1 MSFIQENILLGLP
14 LILLPVIIH
23 LINRMRHKP
32 RKWAAMQFLFAAT
45 RSSTS
50 HSKIKNWLILAMRI
64 LAVLMLLLF
73 LSRPLVGGW
82 MGWAFGGA
90 PDVIMLLVDRS
101 ASMESRISG
110 TNKSRREYA
119 IEMVVDAAEKF
130 EDKSH
135 IVLLD
140 SVTRKPQDIATASS
154 ILELPDTQPSDT
166 AADIPAMLQSALDWL
181 IDNQAGTAEIW
192 IASDL
197 QTTNWMP
204 NDSRWKT
211 LIESFNSLKQE
222 VRIRLLATT
231 QDSPMNASISVS
243 ELART
248 QSNEIGEVRLAVDI
262 KRTKI
267 NNDIEPIK
275 QTINGI
281 TTEIEAKVNGQAT
294 RWRHRIEV
302 GDQSGGWGK
311 LELSADGNP
320 QDNITY
326 YRYSDDHPMEGLV
339 ITESKLGSLWQAAAS
354 AASKSSRKTAK
365 LLTPNEFSKSDL
377 RDVTLVIWH
386 APLPEGDASNALREF
401 INEGGRLV
409 FFPNGEANT
418 VRFVGL
424 GWGEKQAAEK
434 DPFKIGRWDE
444 DQGPLANTD
453 EGLLLPLNQLTV
465 QQRQQVVGQ
474 AAVLAAFNDGQVFL
488 ARQTIGQGE
497 VYFCST
503 LPLLTWS
510 DLGDGLVLVP
520 MLQRLLSAGS
530 SRFQRNF
537 MSETGRVS
545 AGDMQLEWTS
555 VETGLR
561 GNLQT
566 EAGVYQSAD
575 RWLVVNRP
583 ANENNFERLE
593 DELVA
598 ALFSGLTFRLFQAQ
612 RENTSLQSE
621 IWDKFLIL
629 MLIALL
635 VEAWLIRPKL
645 NLESD
650 KTTPGHLPTNTAS

>member
-1 MSFIQENILLGLP
+1 MSFIQENILFGLP

-45 RSSTS
+45 QSSTS

-90 PDVIMLLVDRS
+90 PDIIMLLVDRS

-119 IEMVVDAAEKF
+119 IEMIVNAAEKF
-130 EDKSH
+130 ENKSQ
-135 IVLLD
+135 IVLID
-140 SVTRKPQDIATASS
+140 SATRKPQNIANAAS

-181 IDNQAGTAEIW
+181 VDNQAGIAEIW

-197 QTTNWMP
+197 QATNWLP
-204 NDSRWKT
+204 DDSRWES
-211 LIESFNSLKQE
+211 LMESFNSLKQK
-222 VRIRLLATT
+222 VRIRMLATT

-243 ELART
+243 QLARIK
-248 QSNEIGEVRLAVDI
+248 SNEIGEVRLAVDI

-267 NNDIEPIK
+267 NNDTEPIK
-275 QTINGI
+275 QTINGV

-302 GDQSGGWGK
+302 DEQSGGWGK
-311 LELSADGNP
+311 LELSPDGNP

-326 YRYSDDHPMEGLV
+326 YRYDDDFSMEGLV
-339 ITESKLGSLWQAAAS
+339 ISESKLSPLWQAAAS
-354 AASKSSRKTAK
+354 TVNISARKPAK
-365 LLTPNEFSKSDL
+365 ILAPNEFSKSDL
-377 RDVTLVIWH
+377 RDSTLVIWH
-386 APLPEGDASNALREF
+386 APLPQGDISIALREF

-409 FFPNGEANT
+409 FFPTGEATT

-424 GWGEKQAAEK
+424 GWGEKQTTEK

-465 QQRQQVVGQ
+465 KQRQKIVGE
-474 AAVLAAFNDGQVFL
+474 AAILAAFNDGQAFL

-497 VYFCST
+497 VYFCSS

-510 DLGDGLVLVP
+510 NLGDGMVIVP
-520 MLQRLLSAGS
+520 MIQRLLAAGS

-537 MSETGRVS
+537 IIETGRAS

-555 VETGLR
+555 AETGQR

-566 EAGVYQSAD
+566 EAGVYRSGD

-583 ANENNFERLE
+583 ENENEFKRVE
-593 DELVA
+593 DEKVS

-612 RENTSLQSE
+612 RDNTSLQSE

-635 VEAWLIRPKL
+635 IEAWLICPKGSF
-645 NLESD
+645 ESD
-650 KTTPGHLPTNTAS
+650 KKTSGTLPNTVS

>member
-1 MSFIQENILLGLP
+1 MSFIQENILFGLP

-45 RSSTS
+45 QSSTS

-90 PDVIMLLVDRS
+90 PDIIMLLVDRS

-119 IEMVVDAAEKF
+119 IEMIVNAAEKF
-130 EDKSH
+130 ENKSQ
-135 IVLLD
+135 IVLID
-140 SVTRKPQDIATASS
+140 SATRKPQNIANAAS
-154 ILELPDTQPSDT
+154 ILESPDTQPSDT
-166 AADIPAMLQSALDWL
+166 AADIPAMLQSTLDWL
-181 IDNQAGTAEIW
+181 VDNQAGIAEIW

-197 QTTNWMP
+197 QATNWLP
-204 NDSRWKT
+204 DDSRWES
-211 LIESFNSLKQE
+211 LMESFNSLKQK
-222 VRIRLLATT
+222 VRIRMLATT

-243 ELART
+243 QLARIK
-248 QSNEIGEVRLAVDI
+248 SNEIGEVRLAVDI

-267 NNDIEPIK
+267 NNDTEPIK
-275 QTINGI
+275 QTINGV

-294 RWRHRIEV
+294 RWRHRIEL
-302 GDQSGGWGK
+302 DEQSGGWGK
-311 LELSADGNP
+311 LELSPDGNP

-326 YRYSDDHPMEGLV
+326 YRYDDDFSMEGLV
-339 ITESKLGSLWQAAAS
+339 ISESKLSPLWQAAAS
-354 AASKSSRKTAK
+354 TVNISARKPAK
-365 LLTPNEFSKSDL
+365 ILAPNEFSKSDL
-377 RDVTLVIWH
+377 RDSTLVIWH
-386 APLPEGDASNALREF
+386 APLPQGDTSIALREF

-409 FFPNGEANT
+409 FFPIGEATT

-424 GWGEKQAAEK
+424 GWGEKQTTEK

-465 QQRQQVVGQ
+465 KQRQKIVGE
-474 AAVLAAFNDGQVFL
+474 AAILAAFNDGQAFL

-497 VYFCST
+497 VYFCSS

-510 DLGDGLVLVP
+510 NLGDGMVIVP
-520 MLQRLLSAGS
+520 MIQRLLAAGS

-537 MSETGRVS
+537 IIETGRAS

-555 VETGLR
+555 AETGQR

-566 EAGVYQSAD
+566 EAGVYRSGD

-583 ANENNFERLE
+583 ENENEFKRVE
-593 DELVA
+593 DEKVS

-612 RENTSLQSE
+612 RDNTSLQSE

-635 VEAWLIRPKL
+635 IEAWLICPKGSF
-645 NLESD
+645 ESD
-650 KTTPGHLPTNTAS
+650 KKTSGTLPNTVS

>member
-1 MSFIQENILLGLP
+1 MSFIQENILFGLP

-45 RSSTS
+45 QSSTS

-90 PDVIMLLVDRS
+90 PDIIMLLVDRS

-119 IEMVVDAAEKF
+119 IEMIVNAAEKF
-130 EDKSH
+130 ENKSQ
-135 IVLLD
+135 IVLID
-140 SVTRKPQDIATASS
+140 SATRKPQNIANAAS

-181 IDNQAGTAEIW
+181 VDNQAGIAEIW

-197 QTTNWMP
+197 QATNWLP
-204 NDSRWKT
+204 DDSRWEP
-211 LIESFNSLKQE
+211 LMESFNSLKQK
-222 VRIRLLATT
+222 VRIRMLATT

-243 ELART
+243 QLARIK
-248 QSNEIGEVRLAVDI
+248 SNEIGEVRLAVDI

-267 NNDIEPIK
+267 NNDTEPIK
-275 QTINGI
+275 QTINGV

-302 GDQSGGWGK
+302 DEQSGGWGK
-311 LELSADGNP
+311 LELSPDGNP

-326 YRYSDDHPMEGLV
+326 YRYDDDFSMEGLV
-339 ITESKLGSLWQAAAS
+339 ISESKLSPLWQAAAS
-354 AASKSSRKTAK
+354 TVNISARKPAK
-365 LLTPNEFSKSDL
+365 ILAPNEFSKSDL
-377 RDVTLVIWH
+377 RDSTLVIWH
-386 APLPEGDASNALREF
+386 APLPQGDISIALREF

-409 FFPNGEANT
+409 FFPTGEATT

-424 GWGEKQAAEK
+424 GWGEKQTTEK

-465 QQRQQVVGQ
+465 KQRQKIVGE
-474 AAVLAAFNDGQVFL
+474 AAILAAFNDGQAFL

-497 VYFCST
+497 VYFCSS

-510 DLGDGLVLVP
+510 NLGDGMVIVP
-520 MLQRLLSAGS
+520 MIQRLLAAGS

-537 MSETGRVS
+537 IIETGRAS

-555 VETGLR
+555 AETGQR

-566 EAGVYQSAD
+566 EAGVYRSGD

-583 ANENNFERLE
+583 ENENEFKRVE
-593 DELVA
+593 DEKVS

-612 RENTSLQSE
+612 RDNTSLQSE

-635 VEAWLIRPKL
+635 IEAWLICPKGSF
-645 NLESD
+645 ESD
-650 KTTPGHLPTNTAS
+650 KKTSGTLPNTVS

>member
-1 MSFIQENILLGLP
+1 MSFIQENILFGLP

-45 RSSTS
+45 QSSTS

-90 PDVIMLLVDRS
+90 PDIIMLLIDRS

-119 IEMVVDAAEKF
+119 IEMIVNAAEKF
-130 EDKSH
+130 ENKSQ
-135 IVLLD
+135 IVLID
-140 SVTRKPQDIATASS
+140 SATRKPQNIANAAS
-154 ILELPDTQPSDT
+154 ILESPDTQPSDT

-181 IDNQAGTAEIW
+181 VDNQAGIAEIW

-197 QTTNWMP
+197 QATNWLP
-204 NDSRWKT
+204 DDSRWES
-211 LIESFNSLKQE
+211 LMESFNSLKQK
-222 VRIRLLATT
+222 VRIRMLATT

-243 ELART
+243 QLARIK
-248 QSNEIGEVRLAVDI
+248 SNEIGEVRLAVDI

-267 NNDIEPIK
+267 NNDTEPIK
-275 QTINGI
+275 QTINGV

-302 GDQSGGWGK
+302 DEQSGGWGK
-311 LELSADGNP
+311 LELSPDGNP

-326 YRYSDDHPMEGLV
+326 YRYDDDFSMEGLV
-339 ITESKLGSLWQAAAS
+339 ISESKLSPLWQAAAS
-354 AASKSSRKTAK
+354 TVNISARKPAK
-365 LLTPNEFSKSDL
+365 ILAPNEFSKSDL
-377 RDVTLVIWH
+377 RDSTLVIWH
-386 APLPEGDASNALREF
+386 APLPQGDTSIALREF

-409 FFPNGEANT
+409 FFPTGEATT

-424 GWGEKQAAEK
+424 GWGEKQTTEK

-465 QQRQQVVGQ
+465 KQRQKIVGE
-474 AAVLAAFNDGQVFL
+474 AAILAAFNDGQAFL

-497 VYFCST
+497 VYFCSS

-510 DLGDGLVLVP
+510 NLGDGMVIVP
-520 MLQRLLSAGS
+520 MIQRLLAAGS

-537 MSETGRVS
+537 IIETGRAS

-555 VETGLR
+555 AETGQR

-566 EAGVYQSAD
+566 EAGVYRSGD

-583 ANENNFERLE
+583 ENENEFKRVE
-593 DELVA
+593 DEKVS

-612 RENTSLQSE
+612 RDNTSLQSE

-635 VEAWLIRPKL
+635 IEAWLICPKGSF
-645 NLESD
+645 ESD
-650 KTTPGHLPTNTAS
+650 KKTSGTLPNTVS

>member
-1 MSFIQENILLGLP
+1 MSFIQENILFGLP

-45 RSSTS
+45 QSSTS

-90 PDVIMLLVDRS
+90 PDIIMLLVDRS

-119 IEMVVDAAEKF
+119 IEMIVNAAEKF
-130 EDKSH
+130 ENKSQ
-135 IVLLD
+135 IVLID
-140 SVTRKPQDIATASS
+140 SATRKPQNIANAAS

-166 AADIPAMLQSALDWL
+166 AADIPAMLQSAIDWL
-181 IDNQAGTAEIW
+181 VDNQAGIAEIW

-197 QTTNWMP
+197 QATNWLP
-204 NDSRWKT
+204 DDSRWES
-211 LIESFNSLKQE
+211 LMESFNSLKQK
-222 VRIRLLATT
+222 VRIRMLATT

-243 ELART
+243 QLARIK
-248 QSNEIGEVRLAVDI
+248 SNEIGEVRLAVDI

-267 NNDIEPIK
+267 NNDTEPIK
-275 QTINGI
+275 QTINGV

-302 GDQSGGWGK
+302 DEQSGGWGK
-311 LELSADGNP
+311 LELSPDGNP

-326 YRYSDDHPMEGLV
+326 YRYDDDFSMEGLV
-339 ITESKLGSLWQAAAS
+339 ISESKLSPLWQAAAS
-354 AASKSSRKTAK
+354 TVNISARKPAK
-365 LLTPNEFSKSDL
+365 ILAPNEFSKSDL
-377 RDVTLVIWH
+377 RDSTLVIWH
-386 APLPEGDASNALREF
+386 APLPQGDTSIALREF

-409 FFPNGEANT
+409 FFPTGEAT
-418 VRFVGL
+418 AVRFVGL
-424 GWGEKQAAEK
+424 GWGEKQTTEK
-434 DPFKIGRWDE
+434 DTFKIGRWDE

-453 EGLLLPLNQLTV
+453 EGLLLPLDQLTV
-465 QQRQQVVGQ
+465 KQRQKIVGE
-474 AAVLAAFNDGQVFL
+474 AAILAAFNDGQAFL
-488 ARQTIGQGE
+488 VRQTIGQGE
-497 VYFCST
+497 VYFCSS

-510 DLGDGLVLVP
+510 NLGDGMVIVP
-520 MLQRLLSAGS
+520 KILRLLAAGS

-537 MSETGRVS
+537 IIETGRAS

-555 VETGLR
+555 AETGQR

-566 EAGVYQSAD
+566 EAGVYRSGD

-583 ANENNFERLE
+583 EKENEFKRVE
-593 DELVA
+593 DEKVS

-612 RENTSLQSE
+612 RDNTSLQSE

-635 VEAWLIRPKL
+635 IEAWLICPKGSF
-645 NLESD
+645 ESD
-650 KTTPGHLPTNTAS
+650 KKTSGTLPNTVS

>member
-1 MSFIQENILLGLP
+1 MSFIQENILFGLP

-45 RSSTS
+45 QSSTS

-90 PDVIMLLVDRS
+90 PDIIMLLVDRS

-119 IEMVVDAAEKF
+119 IEMIVNAAEKF
-130 EDKSH
+130 ENKSQ
-135 IVLLD
+135 IVLID
-140 SVTRKPQDIATASS
+140 SATRKPQNIANAAS

-181 IDNQAGTAEIW
+181 VDNQAGIAEIW

-197 QTTNWMP
+197 QATNWLP
-204 NDSRWKT
+204 DDSRWES
-211 LIESFNSLKQE
+211 LMESFNSLKQK
-222 VRIRLLATT
+222 VRIRMLATT

-243 ELART
+243 QLARIK
-248 QSNEIGEVRLAVDI
+248 SNEIGEVRLAVDI

-267 NNDIEPIK
+267 NNDTEPIK
-275 QTINGI
+275 QTINGV

-302 GDQSGGWGK
+302 DEQSGGWGK
-311 LELSADGNP
+311 LELSPDGNP

-326 YRYSDDHPMEGLV
+326 YRYDDDFSMEGLV
-339 ITESKLGSLWQAAAS
+339 ISESKLSPLWQAAAS
-354 AASKSSRKTAK
+354 TVNISARKPAK
-365 LLTPNEFSKSDL
+365 ILAPNEFSKSDL
-377 RDVTLVIWH
+377 RDSTLVIWH
-386 APLPEGDASNALREF
+386 APLPQGDTSIALREF

-409 FFPNGEANT
+409 FFPTGEATT

-424 GWGEKQAAEK
+424 GWGEKQTTEK

-465 QQRQQVVGQ
+465 KQRQKIVGE
-474 AAVLAAFNDGQVFL
+474 AAILAAFNDGQAFL

-497 VYFCST
+497 VYFCSC

-510 DLGDGLVLVP
+510 NLGDGMVIVP
-520 MLQRLLSAGS
+520 MIQRLLAAGS

-537 MSETGRVS
+537 IIETGRAS

-555 VETGLR
+555 AETGQR

-566 EAGVYQSAD
+566 EAGVYRSGD

-583 ANENNFERLE
+583 ENENEFKRVE
-593 DELVA
+593 DEKVS

-612 RENTSLQSE
+612 RDNTSLQSE

-635 VEAWLIRPKL
+635 IEAWLICPKGSF
-645 NLESD
+645 ESD
-650 KTTPGHLPTNTAS
+650 KKTSGTLPNTVS

>member
-45 RSSTS
+45 QSSTS

-90 PDVIMLLVDRS
+90 PDIIMLLVDRS

-119 IEMVVDAAEKF
+119 IEMIVNAAEKF
-130 EDKSH
+130 ENKSQ
-135 IVLLD
+135 IVLID
-140 SVTRKPQDIATASS
+140 SATRKPQNIANAAS

-181 IDNQAGTAEIW
+181 VDTQAGIAEIW

-197 QTTNWMP
+197 QATNWLP
-204 NDSRWKT
+204 DDSRWES
-211 LIESFNSLKQE
+211 LMESFNSLKQK
-222 VRIRLLATT
+222 VRIRMLATT

-243 ELART
+243 QLARIK
-248 QSNEIGEVRLAVDI
+248 SNEIGEVRLAVDI

-267 NNDIEPIK
+267 NNDTEPIK
-275 QTINGI
+275 QTINGV

-302 GDQSGGWGK
+302 DEQSGGWGK
-311 LELSADGNP
+311 LELSPDGNP

-326 YRYSDDHPMEGLV
+326 YRYDDDFSMEGLV
-339 ITESKLGSLWQAAAS
+339 ISESKLSPLWQAAAS
-354 AASKSSRKTAK
+354 TLNISARKPAK
-365 LLTPNEFSKSDL
+365 ILAPNEFSKSDL
-377 RDVTLVIWH
+377 RDSTLVIWH
-386 APLPEGDASNALREF
+386 APLPQGDTSIALREF

-409 FFPNGEANT
+409 FFPTGEATT

-424 GWGEKQAAEK
+424 GWGEKQTTEK

-465 QQRQQVVGQ
+465 MQRQKIVGE
-474 AAVLAAFNDGQVFL
+474 AAILAAFNDGQAFL

-497 VYFCST
+497 VYFCSS

-510 DLGDGLVLVP
+510 NLGDGMVIVP
-520 MLQRLLSAGS
+520 MIQRLLAAGS

-537 MSETGRVS
+537 IIETGRAS

-555 VETGLR
+555 AETGQR

-566 EAGVYQSAD
+566 EAGVYRSGD

-583 ANENNFERLE
+583 ENENEFKRVE
-593 DELVA
+593 DEKVS

-612 RENTSLQSE
+612 RDNTSLQSE

-635 VEAWLIRPKL
+635 IEAWLICPKGSF
-645 NLESD
+645 ESD
-650 KTTPGHLPTNTAS
+650 KKTSGTLPNTVS

>member
-1 MSFIQENILLGLP
+1 MSFIQENILFGLP

-45 RSSTS
+45 QSSTS

-90 PDVIMLLVDRS
+90 PDIIMLLVDRS

-119 IEMVVDAAEKF
+119 IEMIVNAAEKF
-130 EDKSH
+130 ENKSQ
-135 IVLLD
+135 IVLID
-140 SVTRKPQDIATASS
+140 SATRKPQNIANAAS

-181 IDNQAGTAEIW
+181 VDNQAGIAEIW

-197 QTTNWMP
+197 QATNWLP
-204 NDSRWKT
+204 DDSRWES
-211 LIESFNSLKQE
+211 LMESFNSLKQK
-222 VRIRLLATT
+222 VRIRMLATT

-243 ELART
+243 QLARIK
-248 QSNEIGEVRLAVDI
+248 SNEIGEVRLAVDI

-267 NNDIEPIK
+267 NNDTEPIK
-275 QTINGI
+275 QTINGV

-302 GDQSGGWGK
+302 DEQSGGWGK
-311 LELSADGNP
+311 LELSPDGNP

-326 YRYSDDHPMEGLV
+326 YRYDDDFSMEGLV
-339 ITESKLGSLWQAAAS
+339 ISESKLSPLWQAAAS
-354 AASKSSRKTAK
+354 TVNISARKPAK
-365 LLTPNEFSKSDL
+365 ILAPNEFSKSDL
-377 RDVTLVIWH
+377 RDSTLVIWH
-386 APLPEGDASNALREF
+386 APLPQGDTSIALREF

-409 FFPNGEANT
+409 FFPTGEATT

-424 GWGEKQAAEK
+424 GWGEKQTTEK

-465 QQRQQVVGQ
+465 KQRQKIVGE
-474 AAVLAAFNDGQVFL
+474 AAILAAFNDGQAFL

-497 VYFCST
+497 VYFCSS

-510 DLGDGLVLVP
+510 NLGDGMVIVP
-520 MLQRLLSAGS
+520 MIQRLLAAGS

-537 MSETGRVS
+537 IIETGRAS

-555 VETGLR
+555 AETGQR

-566 EAGVYQSAD
+566 EAGVYRSGD

-583 ANENNFERLE
+583 ENENEFKRVE
-593 DELVA
+593 DEKVS

-612 RENTSLQSE
+612 RDNTSLQSE

-635 VEAWLIRPKL
+635 IEAWLICPKGSF
-645 NLESD
+645 ESD
-650 KTTPGHLPTNTAS
+650 KKASGTLPNTVS

>member
-1 MSFIQENILLGLP
+1 MSFIQENILFGLP

-45 RSSTS
+45 QSSTS

-90 PDVIMLLVDRS
+90 PDIIMLLIDRS

-119 IEMVVDAAEKF
+119 IEMIVNAAEKF
-130 EDKSH
+130 ENKSQ
-135 IVLLD
+135 IVLID
-140 SVTRKPQDIATASS
+140 SATRKPQNIANAAS

-181 IDNQAGTAEIW
+181 VDNQAGIAEIW

-197 QTTNWMP
+197 QATNWLP
-204 NDSRWKT
+204 DDSRWES
-211 LIESFNSLKQE
+211 LMESFNSLKQK
-222 VRIRLLATT
+222 VRIRMLATT

-243 ELART
+243 QLARIK
-248 QSNEIGEVRLAVDI
+248 SNEIGEVRLAVDI

-267 NNDIEPIK
+267 NNDTEPIK
-275 QTINGI
+275 QTINGV

-302 GDQSGGWGK
+302 DEQSGGWGK
-311 LELSADGNP
+311 LELSPDGNP

-326 YRYSDDHPMEGLV
+326 YRYDDDFSMEGLV
-339 ITESKLGSLWQAAAS
+339 ISESKLSPLWQAAAS
-354 AASKSSRKTAK
+354 TVNISARKPAK
-365 LLTPNEFSKSDL
+365 ILAPNEFSKSDL
-377 RDVTLVIWH
+377 RDSTLVIWH
-386 APLPEGDASNALREF
+386 APLPQGDTSIALREF

-409 FFPNGEANT
+409 FFPTGEATT

-424 GWGEKQAAEK
+424 GWGEKQTTEK

-465 QQRQQVVGQ
+465 KQRQKIVGE
-474 AAVLAAFNDGQVFL
+474 AAILAAFNDGQAFL

-497 VYFCST
+497 VYFCSS

-510 DLGDGLVLVP
+510 NLGDGMVIVP
-520 MLQRLLSAGS
+520 MIQRLLAAGS

-537 MSETGRVS
+537 IIETGRAS

-555 VETGLR
+555 AETGQR

-566 EAGVYQSAD
+566 EAGVYRSGD

-583 ANENNFERLE
+583 ENENEFKRVE
-593 DELVA
+593 DEKVS

-612 RENTSLQSE
+612 RDNTSLQSE

-635 VEAWLIRPKL
+635 IEAWLICPKGSF
-645 NLESD
+645 ESD
-650 KTTPGHLPTNTAS
+650 KKTSGTLPNTVS

>member
-45 RSSTS
+45 QSSTS

-90 PDVIMLLVDRS
+90 PDIIMLLVDRS

-119 IEMVVDAAEKF
+119 IEMIVNAAEKF
-130 EDKSH
+130 ENKSQ
-135 IVLLD
+135 IVLID
-140 SVTRKPQDIATASS
+140 SATRKPQNIANAAS

-181 IDNQAGTAEIW
+181 VDNQAGIAEIW

-197 QTTNWMP
+197 QATNWLP
-204 NDSRWKT
+204 DDSRWES
-211 LIESFNSLKQE
+211 LMESFNSLKQK
-222 VRIRLLATT
+222 VRIRMLATT

-243 ELART
+243 QLARIK
-248 QSNEIGEVRLAVDI
+248 SNEIGEVRLAVDI

-267 NNDIEPIK
+267 NNDAEPIK
-275 QTINGI
+275 QTINGV

-302 GDQSGGWGK
+302 DEQSGGWGK
-311 LELSADGNP
+311 LELSPDGNP

-326 YRYSDDHPMEGLV
+326 YRYDDDFSMEGLV
-339 ITESKLGSLWQAAAS
+339 ISESKLSPLWQAAAS
-354 AASKSSRKTAK
+354 TVNISARKPAK
-365 LLTPNEFSKSDL
+365 ILAPNEFSKSDL
-377 RDVTLVIWH
+377 RDSTLVIWH
-386 APLPEGDASNALREF
+386 APLPQGDTSIALREF

-409 FFPNGEANT
+409 FFPTGEATT

-424 GWGEKQAAEK
+424 GWGEKQTTEK

-465 QQRQQVVGQ
+465 KQRQKIVGE
-474 AAVLAAFNDGQVFL
+474 AAILAAFNDGQAFL

-497 VYFCST
+497 VYFCSS

-510 DLGDGLVLVP
+510 NLGDGMVIVP
-520 MLQRLLSAGS
+520 MIQRLLAAGS

-537 MSETGRVS
+537 IIETGRAS

-555 VETGLR
+555 AETGQR

-566 EAGVYQSAD
+566 EAGVYRSGD

-583 ANENNFERLE
+583 ENENEFKRVE
-593 DELVA
+593 DEKVS

-612 RENTSLQSE
+612 RDNTSLQSE

-635 VEAWLIRPKL
+635 IEAWLICPKGSF
-645 NLESD
+645 ESD
-650 KTTPGHLPTNTAS
+650 KKTSGTLPNTVS

>member
-1 MSFIQENILLGLP
+1 MSFIQENILFGLP

-45 RSSTS
+45 QSSTS

-90 PDVIMLLVDRS
+90 PDIIMLLVDRS

-119 IEMVVDAAEKF
+119 IEMIVNAAEKF
-130 EDKSH
+130 ENKSQ
-135 IVLLD
+135 IVLID
-140 SVTRKPQDIATASS
+140 SATRKPQNIANAAS

-181 IDNQAGTAEIW
+181 VDNQAGIAEIW

-197 QTTNWMP
+197 QATNWLP
-204 NDSRWKT
+204 DDSRWES
-211 LIESFNSLKQE
+211 LMESFNSLKQK
-222 VRIRLLATT
+222 VRIRMLATT

-243 ELART
+243 QLARIK
-248 QSNEIGEVRLAVDI
+248 SNEIGEVRLAVDI

-267 NNDIEPIK
+267 NNDTEPIK
-275 QTINGI
+275 QTINGV

-302 GDQSGGWGK
+302 DEQSGGWGK
-311 LELSADGNP
+311 LELSPDGNP

-326 YRYSDDHPMEGLV
+326 YRYDDDFSMEGLV
-339 ITESKLGSLWQAAAS
+339 ISESKLSPLWQAAAS
-354 AASKSSRKTAK
+354 TVNISARKPAK
-365 LLTPNEFSKSDL
+365 ILAPNEFSKSDL
-377 RDVTLVIWH
+377 RDSTLVIWH
-386 APLPEGDASNALREF
+386 APLPQGDTSIALREF

-409 FFPNGEANT
+409 FFPTGEATT

-424 GWGEKQAAEK
+424 GWGEKQTTEK

-465 QQRQQVVGQ
+465 KQRQKIVGE
-474 AAVLAAFNDGQVFL
+474 AAILAAFNDGQAFL

-497 VYFCST
+497 VYFCSS

-510 DLGDGLVLVP
+510 NLGDGMVIVP
-520 MLQRLLSAGS
+520 MIQRLLAAGS

-537 MSETGRVS
+537 IIETGRAS

-555 VETGLR
+555 AETGQR

-566 EAGVYQSAD
+566 EAGVYRSGD

-583 ANENNFERLE
+583 ENENEFNRVE
-593 DELVA
+593 DEKVS

-612 RENTSLQSE
+612 RDNTSLQSE

-635 VEAWLIRPKL
+635 IEAWLICPKGSF
-645 NLESD
+645 ESD
-650 KTTPGHLPTNTAS
+650 KKTSGTLPNTVS

>member
-1 MSFIQENILLGLP
+1 MSFIQENILFGLP

-45 RSSTS
+45 QSSTS

-90 PDVIMLLVDRS
+90 PDIIMLLVDRS

-119 IEMVVDAAEKF
+119 IEMIVNAAEKF
-130 EDKSH
+130 ENKSQ
-135 IVLLD
+135 IVLID
-140 SVTRKPQDIATASS
+140 SATRKPQNIANAAS

-181 IDNQAGTAEIW
+181 VDNQAGIAEIW

-197 QTTNWMP
+197 QATNWLP
-204 NDSRWKT
+204 DDSRWES
-211 LIESFNSLKQE
+211 LMESFNSLKQK
-222 VRIRLLATT
+222 VRIRMLATT

-243 ELART
+243 QLARIK
-248 QSNEIGEVRLAVDI
+248 SNEIGEVRLAVDI

-267 NNDIEPIK
+267 NNDTEPIK
-275 QTINGI
+275 QTINGV

-302 GDQSGGWGK
+302 DEQSGGWGK
-311 LELSADGNP
+311 LELSPDGNP

-326 YRYSDDHPMEGLV
+326 YRYDDDFSMEGLV
-339 ITESKLGSLWQAAAS
+339 ISESKLSPLWQAAAS
-354 AASKSSRKTAK
+354 TVNISARKPAK
-365 LLTPNEFSKSDL
+365 ILAPNEFSKSDL
-377 RDVTLVIWH
+377 RDSTLVIWH
-386 APLPEGDASNALREF
+386 APLPQGDTSIALREF

-409 FFPNGEANT
+409 FFPTGEATT

-424 GWGEKQAAEK
+424 GWGEKQTTEK

-465 QQRQQVVGQ
+465 KQRQKIVGE
-474 AAVLAAFNDGQVFL
+474 AAILAAFNDGQAFL

-497 VYFCST
+497 VYFCSS

-510 DLGDGLVLVP
+510 NLGDGMVIVP
-520 MLQRLLSAGS
+520 MIQRLLAAGS

-537 MSETGRVS
+537 IIETGRAS
-545 AGDMQLEWTS
+545 TGDMQLEWTS
-555 VETGLR
+555 AETGQR

-566 EAGVYQSAD
+566 EAGVYRSGD

-583 ANENNFERLE
+583 ENENEFKRVE
-593 DELVA
+593 DEKVS

-612 RENTSLQSE
+612 RDNTSLQSE

-635 VEAWLIRPKL
+635 IEAWLICPKGSFK
-645 NLESD
+645 SD
-650 KTTPGHLPTNTAS
+650 KKTSGTLPNTVS

>member
-45 RSSTS
+45 QSSTS

-90 PDVIMLLVDRS
+90 PDIIMLLVDRS

-119 IEMVVDAAEKF
+119 IEMIVNAAEKF
-130 EDKSH
+130 ENKSQ
-135 IVLLD
+135 IVLID
-140 SVTRKPQDIATASS
+140 SATRKPQNIANAAS

-181 IDNQAGTAEIW
+181 VDNQAGIAEIW

-197 QTTNWMP
+197 QATNWLP
-204 NDSRWKT
+204 DDSRWES
-211 LIESFNSLKQE
+211 LMESFNSLKQK
-222 VRIRLLATT
+222 VRIRMLATT

-243 ELART
+243 QLARIK
-248 QSNEIGEVRLAVDI
+248 SNEIGEVRLAVDI

-267 NNDIEPIK
+267 NNDTEPIK
-275 QTINGI
+275 QTINGV

-302 GDQSGGWGK
+302 DEQSGGWGK
-311 LELSADGNP
+311 LELSPDGNP

-326 YRYSDDHPMEGLV
+326 YRYDDDFSMEGLV
-339 ITESKLGSLWQAAAS
+339 ISESKLSPLWQAAAS
-354 AASKSSRKTAK
+354 TVNISARKPAK
-365 LLTPNEFSKSDL
+365 ILAPNEFSKSDL
-377 RDVTLVIWH
+377 RDSTLVIWH
-386 APLPEGDASNALREF
+386 APLPQGDTSIALREF

-409 FFPNGEANT
+409 FFPTGEATT

-424 GWGEKQAAEK
+424 GWGEKQTTEK

-465 QQRQQVVGQ
+465 KQRQKIVGE
-474 AAVLAAFNDGQVFL
+474 AAILAAFNDGQAFL

-497 VYFCST
+497 VYFCSS
-503 LPLLTWS
+503 LPLITWS
-510 DLGDGLVLVP
+510 NLGDGMVIVP
-520 MLQRLLSAGS
+520 MIQRLLAAGS

-537 MSETGRVS
+537 IIETGRAS

-555 VETGLR
+555 AETGQR

-566 EAGVYQSAD
+566 EAGVYRSGD

-583 ANENNFERLE
+583 ENENEFKRVE
-593 DELVA
+593 DEKVS

-612 RENTSLQSE
+612 RDNTSLQSE

-635 VEAWLIRPKL
+635 IEAWLICPKGSF
-645 NLESD
+645 ESD
-650 KTTPGHLPTNTAS
+650 KKTSGTLPNTVS